1 MFRVNSS
8 SKREVEMSDGK
19 VTRRSVLSAS
29 HPPTV
34 AESRPTAGAVRADAT
49 RMSVVVVDELTALE
63 KYVAAWEDLAAAAL
77 EPNLFYEPWMVMP
90 AIRAF
95 GAGRRLRFALI
106 LAHEP
111 ERPSD
116 SPGPVGPPLLCGIF
130 PLEKQS
136 HYQGLRRKLPF
147 KTLRLWKHKYCY
159 LCTPLVR
166 AGYGREVIT
175 AFFDWLAGG
184 DQDCSL
190 MEFNFIAGD
199 GLFYQTLLDYFERHA
214 RLNYIS
220 TYFMRALF
228 RPDVDADTYVRS
240 RLHRSRRELKRIER
254 RLSETGQLQYLSLE
268 PGQNVDAWVEEF
280 LGLEAVSWK
289 GMAGR
294 ALIQDEAERQC
305 FVEVARGVFRSG
317 QLTMFA
323 LRLDGRPISQHCGF
337 VSGSGA
343 FAFKDAFDERYAR
356 FSPGVLLILEI
367 LRRLHARP
375 EIRWMDSCADPFHPT
390 LDRLLSDRRTIQD
403 VVVGTGKSPGDWV
416 VAAAPLL
423 RLLNRKLLRR
433 GIAPLP

>member
-1 MFRVNSS
+1 MA
-8 SKREVEMSDGK
+8 DGK

-29 HPPTV
+29 PPPTG
-34 AESRPTAGAVRADAT
+34 AESGATAGAVKDAGT
-49 RMSVVVVDELTALE
+49 RMSVVVINELTELE
-63 KYVAAWEDLAAAAL
+63 NYVAAWEELAAAAI
-77 EPNLFYEPWMVMP
+77 EPNVFYEPWMVMP

-95 GAGRRLRFALI
+95 GAGRRLQFALI
-106 LAHEP
+106 LAGEP
-111 ERPSD
+111 ERPNQST
-116 SPGPVGPPLLCGIF
+116 GPPLLCGIF
-130 PLEKQS
+130 PLERQS

-175 AFFDWLAGG
+175 AFFDWLASD

-199 GLFYQTLLDYFERHA
+199 GLFYQTLLDYFDRHA

-220 TYFMRALF
+220 TSFMRALF
-228 RPDVDADTYVRS
+228 RPDVDADTYVREH
-240 RLHRSRRELKRIER
+240 LGRSRRELKRIER
-254 RLSETGQLQYLSLE
+254 RLSETGRLEYLALE
-268 PGQNVDAWVEEF
+268 PGHNVDAWVEEF
-280 LGLEAVSWK
+280 LQLEAISWK

-294 ALIQDEAERQC
+294 ALIQDEADRQY
-305 FVEVARGVFRSG
+305 FVDIAGEAFRRG

-337 VSGSGA
+337 VSGPGV

-356 FSPGVLLILEI
+356 YSPGVLLNLEI
-367 LRRLHARP
+367 IRRLHARP

-403 VVVGTGKSPGDWV
+403 VVVGAGKFPGDWV

-433 GIAPLP
+433 SIAPLA

>member
-1 MFRVNSS
+1 ME
-8 SKREVEMSDGK
+8 EVRMANEK
-19 VTRRSVLSAS
+19 VTGGSVIDAPA
-29 HPPTV
+29 PPPPG
-34 AESRPTAGAVRADAT
+34 ASRPSARDVTADGAG
-49 RMSVVVVDELTALE
+49 MSVVVINDLTVLE
-63 KYVAAWEDLAAAAL
+63 KYVPAWEDLAANAI
-77 EPNLFYEPWMVMP
+77 EPNAFYEPWMMMP

-95 GAGRRLRFALI
+95 GAGRRLQFALV
-106 LAHEP
+106 LANEP
-111 ERPSD
+111 ARHD
-116 SPGPVGPPLLCGIF
+116 GAPLLCGIF
-130 PLEKQS
+130 PLEQQN
-136 HYQGLRRKLPF
+136 HYQGLGRKLPF

-166 AGYGREVIT
+166 AGYGRGVIT

-240 RLHRSRRELKRIER
+240 RLRRSRRELKRIER

-280 LGLEAVSWK
+280 LELEAVSWK

-294 ALIQDEAERQC
+294 ALIQDEADRQY
-305 FVEVARGVFRSG
+305 FVEVAREAFRRG
-317 QLTMFA
+317 QLRMFA